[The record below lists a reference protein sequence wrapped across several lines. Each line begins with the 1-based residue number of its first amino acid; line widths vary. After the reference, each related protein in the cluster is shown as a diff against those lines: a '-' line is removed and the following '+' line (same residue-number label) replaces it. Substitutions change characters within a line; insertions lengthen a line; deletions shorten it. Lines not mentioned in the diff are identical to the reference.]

1 MERESLAEGGLR
13 AGLLSFAALP
23 WPAALTA
30 VFAFL
35 GVCFVVT
42 KCLQWHQ
49 EYWEE
54 LDWD

>member
-30 VFAFL
+30 VFTFL
-35 GVCFVVT
+35 GV
-42 KCLQWHQ
+42 
-49 EYWEE
+49 
-54 LDWD
+54 